1 MPNWCSNTVRITG
14 PNPKIEKLKKAIEAN
29 EFLHHLFPMP
39 AELKGTTAGPAAT
52 TRAEKQARAR
62 LTKKYGYDN
71 WYDWSINNW
80 GTKWEVVTD
89 DYNKPEVT
97 ELTEQNEGESEL
109 NFNFETAWSPPI
121 GAYEKYL
128 TDNEEISIF
137 ATYYEPGCDFMG
149 VWENGGDSCYQ
160 VGDYKSDDDFWNT
173 DDGRLLDDNYGIVES
188 KMEYEQEEEE
198 EDVYRYSKGEKVN
211 VKETA

>member
-1 MPNWCSNTVRITG
+1 MPNWCSNSVRITG

-39 AELKGTTAGPAAT
+39 AELKGTTAGPQAT

-89 DYNKPEVT
+89 DHNKPEVT

-109 NFNFETAWSPPI
+109 NFYFETAWSPPI

-128 TDNEEISIF
+128 TDNEEVSIF

-149 VWENGGDSCYQ
+149 VWDSGGDSCYQ
-160 VGDYKSDDDFWNT
+160 VSDYKSDDDFWNT
-173 DDGRLLDDNYGIVES
+173 DDGQLLDDHYGILES
-188 KMEYEQEEEE
+188 ITDYEEEQAE